1 MGIHD
6 GHRDRLKK
14 RFLNHGLDSFDDH
27 NLLELL
33 LFFAIPRRDT
43 NPIAHNLMNKFG
55 TLSRVFEA
63 SVEELCQ
70 VDGIGVNAA
79 LLIKMVPQMGNR
91 YVMSK
96 VSLDLD
102 DILDD
107 ATKAGEY
114 LKPRFSGE
122 RDEVVYMICMD
133 SKCQVINTKLMFRGS
148 VNSASISTRKIVEN
162 ALVNNATR
170 VIIAHNHVSGI
181 ALPSREDIETTRQI
195 RDALRAVDVALI
207 DHIVVVE
214 DDYVSMAESSLL
226 D

>member
-1 MGIHD
+1 MGVHD

-79 LLIKMVPQMGNR
+79 LLIKMIPQMGNR

-102 DILDD
+102 DILDN

-181 ALPSREDIETTRQI
+181 ALPSREDIETTRRI
-195 RDALRAVDVALI
+195 RDALSAVDVALI

-214 DDYVSMAESSLL
+214 DDYVSMAESGLIN
-226 D
+226 